1 MELRP
6 VIQMGDVAWNRG
18 VLRLPQKGH
27 ICVVCRA
34 LSPTFLEFRTHVL
47 DTFNNT
53 TAFVNLPC
61 GHIDPMQSYANFSSE
76 VASGVLVRLILV
88 AEDR

>member
-6 VIQMGDVAWNRG
+6 VIQMGDVAWSRG

-34 LSPTFLEFRTHVL
+34 LSPTFLEFRTH
-47 DTFNNT
+47 
-53 TAFVNLPC
+53 
-61 GHIDPMQSYANFSSE
+61 IDPVSSDVE
-76 VASGVLVRLILV
+76 GRALGFAPDVQARLLLV
-88 AEDR
+88 AEDANGL